1 MMQSV
6 PADDARVVA
15 VRAALGPFAWRSFT
29 AAAVCRRA
37 VAAMDAARAFPHRS
51 GLVVPHHSPDEC
63 VEALIEVLDSRRWQS
78 YTIEG
83 LSRILVAAALAWQHE
98 QAWFDIRLGLL
109 LDGIG

>member
-29 AAAVCRRA
+29 AAAVGRRA
-37 VAAMDAARAFPHRS
+37 VAAMDAAGTLPHLS
-51 GLVVPHHSPDEC
+51 VPHHSPEEC
-63 VEALIEVLDSRRWQS
+63 VEALIEVLDGRRWQS
-78 YTIEG
+78 FTIEG
-83 LSRILVAAALAWQHE
+83 LSRILVAAALAWQQE

-109 LDGIG
+109 LDGMG